1 MRVMFLTFWNC
12 VLKLSM
18 IKHRYND
25 RSEHW
30 KLTLSGDLSGM
41 NILALGHRSFLPSD
55 GLSTCKKKKKK
66 KKKFPGP
73 PPTRFSPKCLL
84 TLLHIN
90 VSECQIE

>member
-12 VLKLSM
+12 ILKLSM

-41 NILALGHRSFLPSD
+41 NILALGHRKLPS
-55 GLSTCKKKKKK
+55 LLWSQYMQKKKKIPRSSDYK
-66 KKKFPGP
+66 
-73 PPTRFSPKCLL
+73 
-84 TLLHIN
+84 I
-90 VSECQIE
+90 